1 MYRGTTPTHIFTLP
15 FNVEDLQIVEV
26 TYEQLGQIILQKSKS
41 DCTLEGKIIKLEL
54 TQKES
59 LQFQPAQP
67 VSIQLR
73 VKTKEGKVL
82 ASEIKKIIPKSCLD
96 EDELQ

>member
-15 FNVEDLQIVEV
+15 FNVEQLKKVEI
-26 TYEQLGQIILQKSKS
+26 TYEQLGQIILQKTET
-41 DCTLEGKIIKLEL
+41 DCTLEGKIIRLEL
-54 TQKES
+54 TQEES
-59 LQFQPAQP
+59 RLFQPAQP

-73 VKTKEGKVL
+73 VKTNEEKVL

-96 EDELQ
+96 EDEI